1 MLTCSADWTVQVWD
15 WRRDESPLFACRSQ
29 DLNDAV
35 NDIEWSPH
43 SSTIFS
49 NVCDDGRVELW
60 DLSISNIGPIITKK
74 PEQRGS
80 PGTMVRF
87 CQEFPVLV
95 TGNSQGV
102 VDVYR
107 LKNLNQELLTK
118 DEHKKRLEK
127 AVYPIERSG
136 YHKGE
141 DEEEEMEGVV
151 D

>member
-1 MLTCSADWTVQVWD
+1 MT
-15 WRRDESPLFACRSQ
+15 FRSQ
-29 DLNDAV
+29 DLYDAV

-49 NVCDDGRVELW
+49 NVCDDGRVEIW
-60 DLSISNIGPIITKK
+60 DLSVNVLAPVTSRK
-74 PEQRGS
+74 PETRS
-80 PGTMVRF
+80 DPSTMVRF

-95 TGNSQGV
+95 TGNSKGI

-107 LKNLNQELLTK
+107 LKNLNSELLTK

-127 AVYPIERSG
+127 AVYPMDRAG
-136 YHKGE
+136 YHKGD
-141 DEEEEMEGVV
+141 DEEEEMEGL